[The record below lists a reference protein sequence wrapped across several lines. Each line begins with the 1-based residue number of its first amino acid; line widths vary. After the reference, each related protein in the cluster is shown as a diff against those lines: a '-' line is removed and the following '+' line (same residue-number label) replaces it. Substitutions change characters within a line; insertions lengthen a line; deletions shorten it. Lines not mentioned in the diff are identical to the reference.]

1 MFVLCV
7 ITGFSREVDENCTL
21 LFITQ
26 QVVVIPYRPFW
37 NKLSEF
43 LTIVDRADRLL

>member
-7 ITGFSREVDENCTL
+7 ITGFSREVDENRTL
-21 LFITQ
+21 LFIRQ